1 MTATNAARLSYLR
14 QILITALILSL
25 FAIVGTGMVAFTFDA
40 TAPTIEANTRA
51 ELLANL
57 HRLIPPEMH
66 DNDLATDVIQMQDPA
81 LLGTS
86 APVDVYRARLNGEPT
101 GLVLTP
107 VAPDGY
113 SGPIRLL
120 VAIKTDGTL
129 AGVRVTQHRETP
141 GLGDYVQADRSDW
154 ILGFSGRSLQDPPE
168 RLWAVKRDG
177 GVFDQFTGATITP
190 RAVVKAVKKSLIYF
204 ERHREQLFAPS
215 ESEPDA
221 AAAPSAGEP

>member
-1 MTATNAARLSYLR
+1 MTEVNAVRMPYLR
-14 QILITALILSL
+14 HVLITALILLL
-25 FAIVGTGMVAFTFDA
+25 FAVVGTGMVAFTFDA
-40 TAPTIEANTRA
+40 TAPTIEANARA

-57 HRLIPPEMH
+57 HRLIPPERH
-66 DNDLATDVIQMQDPA
+66 DNDLATDVIQVQDPN

-101 GLVLTP
+101 GLVLAP

-120 VAIKTDGTL
+120 VAIKADGTL

-141 GLGDYVQADRSDW
+141 GLGDYVQTDRSDW

-204 ERHREQLFAPS
+204 ERHREQLFAPI
-215 ESEPDA
+215 EPVA
-221 AAAPSAGEP
+221 AASPSVGEP